1 MKVVKKEARNETPC
15 TSWALMRIKSLWS
28 FIFLLTACSSQPP
41 TAIDLAQALTQT
53 YSCPLLA
60 LSDVSLTSIEPASG
74 QAHQVVF
81 TY

>member
-1 MKVVKKEARNETPC
+1 MWMNR
-15 TSWALMRIKSLWS
+15 TSMRVWALLLWV
-28 FIFLLTACSSQPP
+28 LALTACSSPP